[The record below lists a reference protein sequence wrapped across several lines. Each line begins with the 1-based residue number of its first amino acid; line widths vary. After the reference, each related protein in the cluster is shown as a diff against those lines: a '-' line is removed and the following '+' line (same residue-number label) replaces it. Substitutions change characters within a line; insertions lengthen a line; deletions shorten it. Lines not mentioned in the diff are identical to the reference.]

1 MEYHGICMEYVWNM
15 HGICME
21 YVCILYGICV
31 ECVWNIMEYVWNMYA
46 ICMDEM
52 FHMQKERRDMTMY
65 MICLEYIRHVWNVYG
80 TTQVVQIGAE
90 GLRQETQL
98 MRYWVTHVL
107 TPLFKLHGFTR
118 VLITARF
125 YSAIG

>member
-1 MEYHGICMEYVWNM
+1 MEYVWNMYGICMEYVWNVY
-15 HGICME
+15 GIAWNM
-21 YVCILYGICV
+21 YGICTQ
-31 ECVWNIMEYVWNMYA
+31 YA
-46 ICMDEM
+46 WTMHEI